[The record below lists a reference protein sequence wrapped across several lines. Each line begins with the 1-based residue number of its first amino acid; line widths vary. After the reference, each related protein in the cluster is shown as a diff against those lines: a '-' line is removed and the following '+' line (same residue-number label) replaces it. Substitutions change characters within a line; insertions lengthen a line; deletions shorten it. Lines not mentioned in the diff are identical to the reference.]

1 MEGSEAAYLKILL
14 LQSISAYPFQ
24 FCIDFD
30 KSVEPDS
37 YIKGFRSPSII
48 FSDLPSSLGVE
59 IETVFGP
66 FKLIGIKFIS
76 GLFEPKIYSIKKY

>member
-1 MEGSEAAYLKILL
+1 MEGSEAAYLKNTA

-37 YIKGFRSPSII
+37 YIKGFQISLAL
-48 FSDLPSSLGVE
+48 FSDLPSEV
-59 IETVFGP
+59 
-66 FKLIGIKFIS
+66 
-76 GLFEPKIYSIKKY
+76 

>member
-1 MEGSEAAYLKILL
+1 MYLENNWTECLCIHAESISSACVLNGGKWSSLSKNTA

-48 FSDLPSSLGVE
+48 FSDLPSEV
-59 IETVFGP
+59 
-66 FKLIGIKFIS
+66 
-76 GLFEPKIYSIKKY
+76 